1 VKLSAVTYLVRDYDE
16 AIRWFVDVLGFEL
29 RQDEKLNAD
38 KRWVTVGPRK
48 AETCF
53 LLAKASTPNQAAD
66 IGKAAGGRVAYFL
79 HVDDFA
85 ATHASLVHRGV
96 QFCEIPRCE
105 PYGMVAVFED
115 LYQNRWD
122 LLGPVS
128 QQPPS

>member
-1 VKLSAVTYLVRDYDE
+1 MKLSAVTYLVRDYDE

-29 RQDEKLNAD
+29 RQDEKLSD
-38 KRWVTVGPRK
+38 EKRWVTVAPKG

-53 LLAKASTPNQAAD
+53 LLAKAAGPNQVTE

-79 HVDDFA
+79 SVDDFN
-85 ATHASLVHRGV
+85 ATYTTFLSRGV
-96 QFCEIPRCE
+96 RFCETPRHE

-122 LLGPVS
+122 LLGPAS
-128 QQPPS
+128 Q